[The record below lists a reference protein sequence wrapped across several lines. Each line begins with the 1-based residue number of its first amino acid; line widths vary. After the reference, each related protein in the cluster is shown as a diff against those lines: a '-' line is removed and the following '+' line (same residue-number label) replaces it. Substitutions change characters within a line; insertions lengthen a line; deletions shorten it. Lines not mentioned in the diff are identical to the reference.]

1 MREESQLH
9 VPRDLMGGWEGA
21 GWSSPQAPAINMCT
35 LDLEYSKSRIYDGFY
50 HNAPFYVTVLKTFR
64 SFSQLF

>member
-1 MREESQLH
+1 
-9 VPRDLMGGWEGA
+9 MGGWEGA

-64 SFSQLF
+64 SFLQLF